1 MDGGIGMA
9 GGAVVLPFVRR
20 TSHPL
25 SLTVSERIQILRWAD
40 AARPHGVHKVRIHEA
55 EPGDAPWVGGFVL
68 VYKQGDIWANWGVA
82 VCPGSFEVWR
92 PNSGATVGWY
102 RTIVEA
108 LHTIQDVG

>member
-1 MDGGIGMA
+1 MNGGIGVV
-9 GGAVVLPFVRR
+9 GGAVVLPFVKR

-25 SLTVSERIQILRWAD
+25 SFNVSERIQTLRWAD
-40 AARPHGVHKVRIHEA
+40 AARPHGVHKVRIHEP
-55 EPGDAPWVGGFVL
+55 EPGDGPGVGGFVL
-68 VYKQGDIWANWGVA
+68 VYKQNDIWANWGVA

-102 RTIVEA
+102 RTLGEA